1 MQILFCTHLYVPTN
15 VYHDWENRSRKEGL
29 MKKQKW
35 CTTGDKYPEAWTR
48 IFMKTSC
55 NWLKTTLKRD
65 AGSNL
70 NNCQCWQEVKG
81 ILLSVSGRPRLIYWT
96 HRFDDLALISPR
108 FSSLA
113 TFGLLFVVTFNCHK
127 QEAELIHT
135 LVCRADYTAFG
146 LVNNFYFFLKQ
157 LSQRQQSHW
166 HLLVTEEP
174 KVSSWLQRLCK
185 GKHLL
190 LACVIIFSALLKT
203 DALYVIN
210 KVENIKFIFI
220 ILLFY
225 F

>member
-1 MQILFCTHLYVPTN
+1 MQIFFCTHLYVPNN

-48 IFMKTSC
+48 IFMKTLC

-96 HRFDDLALISPR
+96 HRFDGLTLISPR

-146 LVNNFYFFLKQ
+146 LVNNLFFIYLKKKKTTFSETAKS
-157 LSQRQQSHW
+157 LALIGDRRTKGF
-166 HLLVTEEP
+166 LLAATP
-174 KVSSWLQRLCK
+174 LQRK
-185 GKHLL
+185 T
-190 LACVIIFSALLKT
+190 LAISMCYHFQCITQNWCSIPYK
-203 DALYVIN
+203 
-210 KVENIKFIFI
+210 
-220 ILLFY
+220 
-225 F
+225 

>member
-1 MQILFCTHLYVPTN
+1 MQILFCTHIYVPTN

-48 IFMKTSC
+48 IFMKTLC

-96 HRFDDLALISPR
+96 HRFDGLALISPR

-127 QEAELIHT
+127 QETELIHT

-146 LVNNFYFFLKQ
+146 LVKNKTKNKKNPNFLRD
-157 LSQRQQSHW
+157 S
-166 HLLVTEEP
+166 
-174 KVSSWLQRLCK
+174 KVIGTYWWQKNQKFPPGCNAFAK
-185 GKHLL
+185 
-190 LACVIIFSALLKT
+190 
-203 DALYVIN
+203 
-210 KVENIKFIFI
+210 ENTC
-220 ILLFY
+220 Y
-225 F
+225 

>member
-1 MQILFCTHLYVPTN
+1 MTYHIN
-15 VYHDWENRSRKEGL
+15 VQTCKYSFVHTYMCQLMYITTEKTEAEKRVWWKNRSDAQQGINT
-29 MKKQKW
+29 QKLEL
-35 CTTGDKYPEAWTR
+35 GR
-48 IFMKTSC
+48 IFMKTLC

-146 LVNNFYFFLKQ
+146 LVNNFYFFKTTFSETAKSLALIGDRRTKGF
-157 LSQRQQSHW
+157 
-166 HLLVTEEP
+166 LLAATP
-174 KVSSWLQRLCK
+174 LQRK
-185 GKHLL
+185 T
-190 LACVIIFSALLKT
+190 LAISMCYHFQCIT
-203 DALYVIN
+203 QN
-210 KVENIKFIFI
+210 WCFIR
-220 ILLFY
+220 Y
-225 F
+225 K

>member
-48 IFMKTSC
+48 IFMKTLC

-113 TFGLLFVVTFNCHK
+113 TFGLLFVVTFNYHK

-146 LVNNFYFFLKQ
+146 LVNNFYFFKTTFSETAKSLALIGDRRTKGF
-157 LSQRQQSHW
+157 
-166 HLLVTEEP
+166 LLAAT
-174 KVSSWLQRLCK
+174 SLQRK
-185 GKHLL
+185 T
-190 LACVIIFSALLKT
+190 LAISMCYHFQCIT
-203 DALYVIN
+203 QN
-210 KVENIKFIFI
+210 WCFIR
-220 ILLFY
+220 Y
-225 F
+225 K

>member
-48 IFMKTSC
+48 IFMKTLC

-146 LVNNFYFFLKQ
+146 LVNNFYFFKTTFSETAKSLALIGDRRTKGF
-157 LSQRQQSHW
+157 
-166 HLLVTEEP
+166 LLAATP
-174 KVSSWLQRLCK
+174 LQR
-185 GKHLL
+185 
-190 LACVIIFSALLKT
+190 KT
-203 DALYVIN
+203 LGISMCYHFQCITQN
-210 KVENIKFIFI
+210 WCFIR
-220 ILLFY
+220 Y
-225 F
+225 K

>member
-1 MQILFCTHLYVPTN
+1 MTYHINLQTCKYSFVHT
-15 VYHDWENRSRKEGL
+15 YHDWENRSRKEGW

-48 IFMKTSC
+48 IFMKTLC
-55 NWLKTTLKRD
+55 NWLKTTFKRD

-96 HRFDDLALISPR
+96 HCFDGLALISPR

-146 LVNNFYFFLKQ
+146 LVIFFFFFKNNFLRD
-157 LSQRQQSHW
+157 S
-166 HLLVTEEP
+166 
-174 KVSSWLQRLCK
+174 KVIGTYWWQNKWWLQRLCK
-185 GKHLL
+185 GKHLHVL
-190 LACVIIFSALLKT
+190 SFSVHYSKRM
-203 DALYVIN
+203 LYT
-210 KVENIKFIFI
+210 
-220 ILLFY
+220 L
-225 F
+225 